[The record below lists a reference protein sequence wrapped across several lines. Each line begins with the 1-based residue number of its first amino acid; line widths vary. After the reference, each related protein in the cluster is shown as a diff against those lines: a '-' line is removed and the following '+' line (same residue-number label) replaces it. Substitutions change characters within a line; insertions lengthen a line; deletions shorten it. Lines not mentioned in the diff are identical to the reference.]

1 MNTSIKI
8 KTSLVDGSGIDDEI
22 SVQELIY
29 RLLGDD
35 VKPPLTNCRIEFN
48 DGSQEVSI
56 GLSKNSDNFSISVGE
71 NVLEEFTIQSTSKY
85 TAECNEI
92 PIRKTKNTRLVFK
105 PLLIDNLKNKNAVI
119 KGSFFFQKKG
129 IKDDWIDLKDLSL
142 SNLKSGEYVKLEL
155 KSDELLNFV
164 KEIVSLYKF
173 HIKEGIQF
181 GETKY
186 IKAHGSLNELSQINE
201 GELKTF
207 FELNKKAGVNVFSK
221 LINYAITIDDSN
233 QLVERLEK
241 LEVDSLQ
248 KLNSI
253 VGLSNLKK
261 IYESWLN
268 QSDNA
273 DEDYWQKHFAE
284 NSFLLSQIF
293 AFPIIILKGK
303 AYVGGKSFDNKG
315 ANLLDFLCQNS
326 LTKNTV
332 LIEIKTPMTKL
343 LGSKYRDNI
352 YNVSSD
358 VSGAIIQVSNYKYS
372 LSKDFYS
379 LRSEKLQDMETFNP
393 QSLVIVG
400 NIEREL
406 IENDQKKSFELFR
419 NELKNVQI
427 ISYDELFSKVKILID
442 LLEGNDIEHL

>member
-1 MNTSIKI
+1 MNNSIKI
-8 KTSLVDGSGIDDEI
+8 KASLVNGSGLDDEI
-22 SVQELIY
+22 SPQELIY

-35 VKPPLTNCRIEFN
+35 IRPPLTNCRIEFN
-48 DGSQEVSI
+48 DGSQKVSI
-56 GLSKNSDNFSISVGE
+56 GLSKNSDEYSISVGE
-71 NVLEEFTIQSTSKY
+71 DVLEEFTVQSTSKY
-85 TAECNEI
+85 TAECDEI
-92 PIRKTKNTRLVFK
+92 PLRKTKNTRLVFK
-105 PLLIDNLKNKNAVI
+105 PLLIDNLKNRNAVI

-129 IKDDWIDLKDLSL
+129 IKDEWIDLKDLSL
-142 SNLKSGEYVKLEL
+142 SNLKAGEYVKLEL
-155 KSDELLNFV
+155 KSEELLNFV

-186 IKAHGSLNELSQINE
+186 FKAHGSLSELSQINE
-201 GELKTF
+201 DDLKTF

-221 LINYAITIDDSN
+221 LINYAINLDDSN
-233 QLVERLEK
+233 Q
-241 LEVDSLQ
+241 
-248 KLNSI
+248 
-253 VGLSNLKK
+253 LKK

-268 QSDNA
+268 QLDNSD
-273 DEDYWQKHFAE
+273 EEYWQQHFSE
-284 NSFLLSQIF
+284 NSYLLSQIF

-332 LIEIKTPMTKL
+332 LIEIKTPTSKL

-358 VSGAIIQVSNYKYS
+358 VSGAIIQISNYKYS
-372 LSKDFYS
+372 LSQDFYS
-379 LRSEKLQDMETFNP
+379 LRSKKLQDIEAFNP
-393 QSLVIVG
+393 QSLVIIG

-406 IENDQKKSFELFR
+406 IETDQKKSFELFR
-419 NELKNVQI
+419 NELKNVQV

-442 LLEGNDIEHL
+442 LLEGNDLERV

>member
-1 MNTSIKI
+1 MNNSIKI
-8 KTSLVDGSGIDDEI
+8 KASLVNGSGLDDEI

-29 RLLGDD
+29 RLLGDNIR
-35 VKPPLTNCRIEFN
+35 PPLTNCIIEFN
-48 DGSQEVSI
+48 DGSQNVSI
-56 GLSKNSDNFSISVGE
+56 GLSNNGDEFSISVGE
-71 NVLEEFTIQSTSKY
+71 DALEEFTVQSTSKY
-85 TAECNEI
+85 TAECDEI
-92 PIRKTKNTRLVFK
+92 PLRKTKNTRLVFK
-105 PLLIDNLKNKNAVI
+105 PLLIDNHKNRNAVI

-129 IKDDWIDLKDLSL
+129 IKDEWIDLKDLSL
-142 SNLKSGEYVKLEL
+142 SNLKAGEYVKLEL
-155 KSDELLNFV
+155 KSEELLNFV

-173 HIKEGIQF
+173 HIKEGIHF

-186 IKAHGSLNELSQINE
+186 FKAHGSLNELSQINE
-201 GELKTF
+201 DDLKSF
-207 FELNKKAGVNVFSK
+207 FELNKKAGANVFSK
-221 LINYAITIDDSN
+221 LINYAINLDDSN
-233 QLVERLEK
+233 QLVERFEK
-241 LEVDSLQ
+241 LEIDSLQ

-253 VGLSNLKK
+253 IGLSNLKK
-261 IYESWLN
+261 VYESWLN
-268 QSDNA
+268 QLDNSD
-273 DEDYWQKHFAE
+273 EEYWQQHFSE

-332 LIEIKTPMTKL
+332 LIEIKTPTTKL

-372 LSKDFYS
+372 LSQDFYS
-379 LRSEKLQDMETFNP
+379 LRSEKLKDIEAFNP

-406 IENDQKKSFELFR
+406 LENDQKKSFELFR
-419 NELKNVQI
+419 NELKNVQV

-442 LLEGNDIEHL
+442 LLEGNDLELL